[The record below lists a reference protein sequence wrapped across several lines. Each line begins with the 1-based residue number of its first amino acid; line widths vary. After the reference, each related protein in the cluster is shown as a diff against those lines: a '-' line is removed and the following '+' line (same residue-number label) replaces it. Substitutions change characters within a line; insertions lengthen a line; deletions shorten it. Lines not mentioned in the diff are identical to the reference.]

1 MKRHQPLRQWIWLLP
16 VLLATACSKDPN
28 VAKPPRAVNYV
39 LYTEKDFS
47 NVHDTIRFEIL
58 MKSGSTVLL
67 DSPLA
72 AMTVAQVPDSIH
84 RITIQKFV
92 PAAHANDDLVVGFLY
107 WIDNVGMSWYLD
119 SSKAGGPAVK
129 TVTYKFE

>member
-1 MKRHQPLRQWIWLLP
+1 MKQHQTLRRWAWLLP
-16 VLLATACSKDPN
+16 VLLAAACSKDPL
-28 VAKPPRAVNYV
+28 VSAAPRAVNFV

-47 NVHDTIRFEIL
+47 NVHDTIRFELL
-58 MKSGSTVLL
+58 MKSGNQVLL

-72 AMTVAQVPDSIH
+72 PMTVAQVPDSIH

-92 PAAHANDDLVVGFLY
+92 PTANRNDDLIVGFLY
-107 WIDNVGMSWYLD
+107 HIDNVGYSWFLD
-119 SSKAGGPAVK
+119 SSKAGDGVK